1 MINRSNYEV
10 WFIDYA
16 DGQLSPDQVAEM
28 LLFLEENPDLKNE
41 FSLFEQVTLPVDTVE
56 FAFKKSL
63 KKTKPSKEVF
73 DEMAVRFLENEI
85 SPAELEQ
92 YQQWINDFADLKAE
106 HSLFAQIKLHADE
119 SVVFRG
125 KNKLKKKVGNVV
137 LLPWLRYAA
146 AACVVAMVLF
156 FANRNTPDNHQQAE
170 HKSVSNPVQ
179 HNKPT
184 IKVDVKPDAKNTIA
198 LSSNKNSTE
207 PVGIIKHHNQKLEI
221 KESWKNPSIE
231 IALIKT
237 KEATLT
243 SSVNPEIVPAAN
255 MENSYT
261 LVMRNTD
268 IQSEKKQDIIK
279 DIALQKFNSFTED
292 IAGLPVEK
300 GKLKTLA
307 VFGKIVNR
315 LTFRRVNIETTYS
328 DDGKLMA
335 YSVSAGNFN
344 FEHEVVK

>member
-1 MINRSNYEV
+1 
-10 WFIDYA
+10 
-16 DGQLSPDQVAEM
+16 
-28 LLFLEENPDLKNE
+28 
-41 FSLFEQVTLPVDTVE
+41 
-56 FAFKKSL
+56 
-63 KKTKPSKEVF
+63 
-73 DEMAVRFLENEI
+73 
-85 SPAELEQ
+85 
-92 YQQWINDFADLKAE
+92 
-106 HSLFAQIKLHADE
+106 
-119 SVVFRG
+119 
-125 KNKLKKKVGNVV
+125 
-137 LLPWLRYAA
+137 
-146 AACVVAMVLF
+146 
-156 FANRNTPDNHQQAE
+156 
-170 HKSVSNPVQ
+170 
-179 HNKPT
+179 
-184 IKVDVKPDAKNTIA
+184 
-198 LSSNKNSTE
+198 
-207 PVGIIKHHNQKLEI
+207 IKHHNQKLEI